1 MTTTTFVANT
11 FEITGFKRIAKF
23 FKDLG
28 VEIERRRNIK
38 KTINELNQLSTHDL
52 TDIGIAR
59 GDIWHIAHSSYPKA
73 GEKIDANSNLRG
85 WV

>member
-11 FEITGFKRIAKF
+11 FDLVGFASIANF

-38 KTINELNQLSTHDL
+38 STIKQLSALSNRELN
-52 TDIGIAR
+52 DIGLSRGEIWNIAQN
-59 GDIWHIAHSSYPKA
+59 SYPRVKA
-73 GEKIDANSNLRG
+73 DANANLEG

>member
-11 FEITGFKRIAKF
+11 FDLVGFASTANF
-23 FKDLG
+23 FKNLG

-38 KTINELNQLSTHDL
+38 FTIKQLSALSTRELN
-52 TDIGIAR
+52 DIGLSR
-59 GDIWHIAHSSYPKA
+59 GEIWDIAHSSYPKVKA
-73 GEKIDANSNLRG
+73 AANSNLEG